1 MRIDRESGSIVFPD
15 GTIEPAMSLAR
26 FLDTDLGRSSTN
38 SFAHDRWQHFQFD
51 PEPGIAGT
59 ILFNDGVLDRV
70 LLAMSTPSDETEE
83 WSELVE
89 HQRKERHDSWLRAE
103 LGEPP
108 YRYRWGGVESEYD
121 SKGCASEIIVVYER

>member
-1 MRIDRESGSIVFPD
+1 MRIDRESGSIVFPE
-15 GTIEPAMSLAR
+15 GSIEPAMSLPR
-26 FLDTDLGRSSTN
+26 FLETDLGRSSTN
-38 SFAHDRWQHFQFD
+38 SFAHAHWQHFQFD

-59 ILFNDGVLDRV
+59 ILFNEGVLDRV
-70 LLAMSTPSDETEE
+70 FLAMSMSSDETKE
-83 WSELVE
+83 WSERVE

-108 YRYRWGGVESEYD
+108 YRYTWGRVDSEYD

>member
-1 MRIDRESGSIVFPD
+1 MN
-15 GTIEPAMSLAR
+15 LAQ
-26 FLDTDLGRSSTN
+26 FLATDLGRSAKN
-38 SFAHDRWQHFQFD
+38 SFTHDRWQHFQID

-59 ILFNDGVLDRV
+59 ILFEGSVLDRV
-70 LLAMSTPSDETEE
+70 FLAMTMPSDDSGE

-89 HQRKERHDSWLRAE
+89 HQRKERHDAWLRSE

-108 YRYRWGGVESEYD
+108 YKYAWGSVESEYD